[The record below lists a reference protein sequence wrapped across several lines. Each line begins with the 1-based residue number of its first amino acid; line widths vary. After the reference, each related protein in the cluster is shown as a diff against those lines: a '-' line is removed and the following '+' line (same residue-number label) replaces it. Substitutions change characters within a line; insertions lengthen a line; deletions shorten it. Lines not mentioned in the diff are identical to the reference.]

1 MLNREGDRYLY
12 LQISEVIRSR
22 IIAEHS
28 PGDVI
33 ISEAGIQREFNVART
48 TARRAIRVLRNQG
61 LVHTRQ
67 GQGTFVSA
75 PGEIRPAGRTIPLYR
90 HIAGEIRER
99 IKGGELAAGQQIPS
113 EIALVRTYGAA
124 RETVRRAISLL
135 REEGWVY
142 SVPYRGS
149 FVCQEERWPA
159 APDHRVPGKAES
171 TPASKP
177 AGERRFRARRGKP
190 S

>member
-22 IIAEHS
+22 IIAELS
-28 PGDVI
+28 PGDVV

-67 GQGTFVSA
+67 GQGTFVSV
-75 PGEIRPAGRTIPLYR
+75 PGELRPVGRDKPLYR

-99 IKGGELAAGQQIPS
+99 IKAGDLAARQQIPS
-113 EIALVRTYGAA
+113 EVTLVRSYEAA
-124 RETVRRAISLL
+124 RETVRRAIALL
-135 REEGWVY
+135 RDEGWVY
-142 SVPYRGS
+142 SVPHRGTYVS
-149 FVCQEERWPA
+149 PEERWPSTTT
-159 APDHRVPGKAES
+159 GK
-171 TPASKP
+171 
-177 AGERRFRARRGKP
+177 
-190 S
+190 